1 MEIFLQADTWLALL
15 TLTFFEIVLG
25 VDNIIFISIIS
36 NRLPV
41 EIRARTRNMGLLLA
55 MGVRIVLLLGITWVI
70 GFTEPLFYVSDL
82 IPEFLYDFVNEE
94 HSFSGRD
101 LILGF
106 GGLFLI
112 AKSTREINHEIEGG
126 EDEVKLTDPKKVNV
140 PGIIMQIIL
149 IDIIFSFDSIL
160 TAVGLTK
167 EIYIMIVAVVISIG
181 IMMVFAG
188 KISDFIAKHP
198 SMEVLALGF
207 LILIGFMLFLEGLT
221 YEIPKGY
228 IYFAVAFSLL
238 IEMVNIRVRNRR
250 KRIQEKERQE
260 EEERKKAEAE
270 ASSAHAT

>member
-1 MEIFLQADTWLALL
+1 MEILLKPDTWLALL

-25 VDNIIFISIIS
+25 IDNIIFISIIS

-41 EIRARTRNMGLLLA
+41 EIRQRTRNMGLLLA

-70 GFTEPLFYVSDL
+70 GFTEPLFTVGD
-82 IPEFLYDFVNEE
+82 IMPAFLYDFVNEE
-94 HSFSGRD
+94 HGFSGRD

-112 AKSTREINHEIEGG
+112 AKSTREINHEIEG
-126 EDEVKLTDPKKVNV
+126 EDDEGIPEAKGKVNITGV
-140 PGIIMQIIL
+140 ILQIIL

-167 EIYIMIVAVVISIG
+167 EIIIMIIAVIISIG
-181 IMMVFAG
+181 IMMIFAG
-188 KISDFIAKHP
+188 KISEFIAKHP

-207 LILIGFMLFLEGLT
+207 LILIGFMLFLEGFD

-250 KRIQEKERQE
+250 NRIKE
-260 EEERKKAEAE
+260 EEKLKTEK
-270 ASSAHAT
+270 HTTAT